1 MGFSSFNMHQY
12 ILLSLY
18 LREIRAGL
26 YFFETASNL
35 FTPISW
41 IGKEQQTPFIAD
53 IDALI
58 PLKFPGPVQTT
69 ILLISCIFKLFLFK
83 KSERKKKFYQNL
95 VGLHFYSQKTH
106 YEYQAQILY
115 LR

>member
-1 MGFSSFNMHQY
+1 MHQY

-18 LREIRAGL
+18 LREIKADL
-26 YFFETASNL
+26 YFFERASNL

-58 PLKFPGPVQTT
+58 PLKFPGPVHTT
-69 ILLISCIFKLFLFK
+69 ILLISWISNLFLFK

-95 VGLHFYSQKTH
+95 VGLYSCNQK
-106 YEYQAQILY
+106 I
-115 LR
+115 RR